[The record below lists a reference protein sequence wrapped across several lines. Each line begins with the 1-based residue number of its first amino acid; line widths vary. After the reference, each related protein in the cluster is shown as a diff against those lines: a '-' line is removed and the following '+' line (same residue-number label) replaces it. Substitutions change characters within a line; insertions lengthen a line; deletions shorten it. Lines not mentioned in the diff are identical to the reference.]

1 MADPMPSA
9 KEDPRAHRIPG
20 LSTIIPQVKYSCVAS
35 DRFAAIAIGSEA
47 PALPRLSPPLSFH
60 DPSSRQG

>member
-1 MADPMPSA
+1 MADPLAPA
-9 KEDPRAHRIPG
+9 TGDPLVHRIPG
-20 LSTIIPQVKYSCVAS
+20 FSTIIPHPKDSCVAS
-35 DRFAAIAIGSEA
+35 DRLAAIAIGSEA